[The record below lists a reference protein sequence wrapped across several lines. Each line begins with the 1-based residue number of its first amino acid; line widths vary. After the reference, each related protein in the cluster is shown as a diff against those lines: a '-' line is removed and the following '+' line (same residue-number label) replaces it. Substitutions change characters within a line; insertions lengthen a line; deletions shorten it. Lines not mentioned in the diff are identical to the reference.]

1 MFSMITSAGLAR
13 IAVVSSVLLLAACGG
28 GDSKPL
34 VAQLPDPPTQ
44 PAPPPPP
51 TDELKLADTYTE
63 LVAGTIKSQ
72 DHWPAWVGGGRDTI
86 DGVACLINED
96 YHIHALLTIY
106 KDGVRLAVPEA
117 VGRGGGGC
125 TYELHTHDK
134 TGLIHIETNV
144 PKQFTLGQFF
154 SLWRQPLTPT
164 TAAGLPGEVRYYI
177 IENEKL
183 ARYTGDPAAIELTAH
198 REVVIISGTAPA
210 ELPKYRWP
218 AGI

>member
-1 MFSMITSAGLAR
+1 MKRIRAGAGALA
-13 IAVVSSVLLLAACGG
+13 VLLLAACGGG

-63 LVAGTIKSQ
+63 LVPGTIDSQ
-72 DHWPAWVGGGRDTI
+72 DHWPAWAGGGRDTV

-106 KDGVRLAVPEA
+106 KDGVRLAVPDS

-134 TGLIHIETNV
+134 TGILHIETNV

-154 SLWRQPLTPT
+154 SVWRQPLTAT
-164 TAAGLPGEVRYYI
+164 GAAGLPGQVRYYI
-177 IENEKL
+177 IDNETL
-183 ARYTGDPAAIELTAH
+183 TRYTGNPAEIELKAH
-198 REVVIISGTAPA
+198 REVVIISGTPPA
-210 ELPKYRWP
+210 VLPKYRWP